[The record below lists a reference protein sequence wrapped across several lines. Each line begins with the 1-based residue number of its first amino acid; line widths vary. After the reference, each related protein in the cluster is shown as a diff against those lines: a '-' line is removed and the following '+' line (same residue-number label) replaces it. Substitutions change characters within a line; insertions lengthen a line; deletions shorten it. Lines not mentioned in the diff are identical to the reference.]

1 MCAAPT
7 LIFIIISFHMSTT
20 SRRPFLLI
28 SNDDGYKAPGI
39 NFLIDTLRPIADI
52 LVVAP
57 SGARSGFGCAITATQ
72 PIQCRLVHEEE
83 GLDIYSCTGSPVD
96 CVKLAFN
103 ILLKR
108 YDRLPDLVVSGVNH
122 GDNSSVN
129 TFYSG
134 TMGAA
139 SEGVLQGVPGI
150 GFSYDHF
157 SYDVDMSACA
167 PYIVRIVQEVLREGL
182 PPLSTLNVNFP
193 DTPDLKGVKVCRM
206 ARSRWINEMAE
217 NFRPRTGA
225 PYYWLTG
232 EPLELEPE
240 AEDTDRWALAHGYVA
255 ITPQTLDATNYP
267 LLQSLQGKA
276 W

>member
-1 MCAAPT
+1 
-7 LIFIIISFHMSTT
+7 MS
-20 SRRPFLLI
+20 SSSPRPFILV

-39 NFLIDTLRPIADI
+39 NFLIDVLRPIADL

-57 SGARSGFGCAITATQ
+57 NGARSGFGCGITATQ

-103 ILLKR
+103 VLLNSYNR
-108 YDRLPDLVVSGVNH
+108 QPDLVVSGVNH

-150 GFSYDHF
+150 GFSYCHF
-157 SYDVDMSACA
+157 SYDS
-167 PYIVRIVQEVLREGL
+167 LRAL
-182 PPLSTLNVNFP
+182 Y
-193 DTPDLKGVKVCRM
+193 CRNCP
-206 ARSRWINEMAE
+206 AGTSRW
-217 NFRPRTGA
+217 
-225 PYYWLTG
+225 
-232 EPLELEPE
+232 
-240 AEDTDRWALAHGYVA
+240 VA
-255 ITPQTLDATNYP
+255 TLFHAQCQFSPCRNV
-267 LLQSLQGKA
+267 
-276 W
+276 

>member
-1 MCAAPT
+1 MLNSSA
-7 LIFIIISFHMSTT
+7 
-20 SRRPFLLI
+20 RPFILL
-28 SNDDGYKAPGI
+28 SNDDGYQAPGI
-39 NFLIDTLRPIADI
+39 NFLIDVLRPIADI

-57 SGARSGFGCAITATQ
+57 SGARSGFGCAITTTQ
-72 PIQCRLVHEEE
+72 PIQCRLVHEED

-103 ILLKR
+103 VLLDNYGRK
-108 YDRLPDLVVSGVNH
+108 PDLVVSGVNH

-139 SEGVLQGVPGI
+139 NEGVLQGVPGI
-150 GFSYDHF
+150 GFSYCHF

-167 PYIVRIVQEVLREGL
+167 PYIVEIVQQVLREGL
-182 PPLSTLNVNFP
+182 PPFSALNVNFP
-193 DTPDLKGVKVCRM
+193 AAPEFEGVKVCRM
-206 ARSRWINEMAE
+206 ARSRWVNEMAV
-217 NFRPRTGA
+217 NYKPRSGS

-232 EPLELEPE
+232 EPYELEPE
-240 AEDTDRWALAHGYVA
+240 AEDTDRWALAHGYVS

-267 LLQSLQGKA
+267 LLQQLQSKE